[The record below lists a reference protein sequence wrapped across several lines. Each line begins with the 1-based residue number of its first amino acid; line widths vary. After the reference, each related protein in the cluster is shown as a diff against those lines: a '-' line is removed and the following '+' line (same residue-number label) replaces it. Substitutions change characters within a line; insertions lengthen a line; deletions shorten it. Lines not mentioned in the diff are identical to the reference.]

1 MNLDGFKTVEKV
13 WGTEVWLVNNERY
26 CTKLLHIKPGY
37 QCSLHMHP
45 IKKETF
51 IVLDGGV
58 NLEILPA
65 VGTTDNKT
73 NSNYLVSGESYTLDP
88 GTYHRFSSYTGEE
101 AVILEIS
108 STHSDDDVVR
118 LENSK
123 AL

>member
-1 MNLDGFKTVEKV
+1 MNLANFKTVDKV

-26 CTKLLHIKPGY
+26 CAKLLNIKPGY
-37 QCSLHMHP
+37 QCSLHYHP
-45 IKKETF
+45 VKKETF

-58 NLEILPA
+58 NLEIGLSND
-65 VGTTDNKT
+65 TTF
-73 NSNYLVSGESYTLDP
+73 LVAGESYTLEP
-88 GTYHRFSSYTGEE
+88 NTPHRFSSYTDSP

-118 LENSK
+118 LEESR